1 MIFDDGG
8 GPVPPMPL
16 GVTSEP
22 HPIFAMMCVIAL
34 VVALVALQAIITL
47 QDRKIEKLL
56 SERRL
61 DVERKADA
69 QPENPRLAWD
79 LARVTLEQY
88 FNRNLQQ
95 VSQIFY
101 ASIVAMFVGFGLIVW
116 GVILAIHQSSFEN
129 MAAILPAASGVITEF
144 ISVTFMVVYRS
155 TLQQANGYMAIL
167 EKINAVGMA
176 VQIIETIPPTDP
188 LYSETRAAIAKQLLE
203 QNRSHSKQCIHDE

>member
-1 MIFDDGG
+1 
-8 GPVPPMPL
+8 
-16 GVTSEP
+16 
-22 HPIFAMMCVIAL
+22 
-34 VVALVALQAIITL
+34 LVALQAIITL